1 MHLCIGNVNS
11 NLEKLYFHLNFEYK
25 LLTLAL
31 SKGPHTPC
39 TLQVSAFNSD
49 SDQTK
54 DGRQFT
60 DENRFIHISA
70 DTYSISGIKEV
81 ALL

>member
-1 MHLCIGNVNS
+1 M
-11 NLEKLYFHLNFEYK
+11 LYFNFEDK
-25 LLTLAL
+25 TLTKAL
-31 SKGPHTPC
+31 SKGLHTPC
-39 TLQVSAFNSD
+39 TLQVSVFNSD

-54 DGRQFT
+54 DGRQFN

-70 DTYSISGIKEV
+70 DTYSVSGIKKV